1 MKKLNKASLFARRE
15 SAAADPDA
23 PRPIEQTTRMAIS
36 KADKGAQRLAPPAH
50 FLVPVD
56 SPERPVRVESGPPLI
71 VGRSADCGVVLEDL
85 SVSGRHCVVTLREKE
100 LWVEDLGSTNGSR
113 VDGRRI
119 ETPALVPV
127 GSLLQVGNVRI
138 RHELRDEQAVADDA
152 EWSGELKSASRY
164 ITDLLPAPRTSP
176 TLGIEWRLVPCRR
189 LGGDSLGYFSLDDQR
204 TAIFLVDVCGHGL
217 RAALHS
223 VAILNT
229 LRQRSLPADYADP
242 GTVLALL
249 NRAFPMEAHGG
260 MYFTMWYGVV
270 DVPRRTLRWS
280 SAGHPPAML
289 REGDGPAVRRLE
301 LRRPPIGI
309 LETTAYPNQEVALP
323 PDARLYLFSD
333 GVYEELAP
341 DGRILGLGW
350 LEGVLLEQRGP
361 PVREPERIESA
372 LRAATSAPRYQDDFT
387 LLVAHAP

>member
-1 MKKLNKASLFARRE
+1 
-15 SAAADPDA
+15 
-23 PRPIEQTTRMAIS
+23 
-36 KADKGAQRLAPPAH
+36 
-50 FLVPVD
+50 
-56 SPERPVRVESGPPLI
+56 
-71 VGRSADCGVVLEDL
+71 
-85 SVSGRHCVVTLREKE
+85 
-100 LWVEDLGSTNGSR
+100 
-113 VDGRRI
+113 
-119 ETPALVPV
+119 
-127 GSLLQVGNVRI
+127 
-138 RHELRDEQAVADDA
+138 
-152 EWSGELKSASRY
+152 
-164 ITDLLPAPRTSP
+164 
-176 TLGIEWRLVPCRR
+176 
-189 LGGDSLGYFSLDDQR
+189 
-204 TAIFLVDVCGHGL
+204 
-217 RAALHS
+217 
-223 VAILNT
+223 
-229 LRQRSLPADYADP
+229 
-242 GTVLALL
+242 
-249 NRAFPMEAHGG
+249 

-361 PVREPERIESA
+361 PVREHERIESA